1 MPEITEENAV
11 VTARRQPTEKIYDSP
26 PSEPDDELWLT
37 HGAKMLEDSVP
48 SVRNAASAL
57 ITELGLLQ
65 TAYLGI
71 LGFAKFIPEEMDIY
85 KKALFVVP
93 LVPWVFATYF
103 CLRVMKTELLN
114 INLRSPTDIRKKAAK
129 LLEDKQRD
137 LEIAFALLIAG
148 IIMTFVM
155 VVFRLR
161 S

>member
-1 MPEITEENAV
+1 MPNTTEEGAA
-11 VTARRQPTEKIYDSP
+11 ARRETPEKVYDSP
-26 PSEPDDELWLT
+26 PSEPDDELWLA

-48 SVRNAASAL
+48 SVRNAAGAL

-93 LVPWVFATYF
+93 LVPWVAATYF

-114 INLRSPTDIRKKAAK
+114 INLRSPTDIRDKAAQ
-129 LLEDKQRD
+129 LLADKQRD
-137 LEIAFALLIAG
+137 LELAFALLIAG